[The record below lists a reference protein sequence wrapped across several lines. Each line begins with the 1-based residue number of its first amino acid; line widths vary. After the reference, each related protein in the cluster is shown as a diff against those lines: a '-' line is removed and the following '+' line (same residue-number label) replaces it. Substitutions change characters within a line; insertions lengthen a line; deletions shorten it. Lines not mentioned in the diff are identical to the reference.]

1 MGWARLL
8 THIFPSSDKHSKDQ
22 NSNKNQKVV
31 KQMNEGVNLA
41 TGTLHFAFKDQTT
54 VNNFFGLFQ
63 QYHSFRLFNGAKK

>member
-1 MGWARLL
+1 
-8 THIFPSSDKHSKDQ
+8 
-22 NSNKNQKVV
+22 
-31 KQMNEGVNLA
+31 MNEGVNLA

>member
-1 MGWARLL
+1 MGQIVDAYFSRVQ
-8 THIFPSSDKHSKDQ
+8 INIQKIKIAIRI
-22 NSNKNQKVV
+22 KKVV